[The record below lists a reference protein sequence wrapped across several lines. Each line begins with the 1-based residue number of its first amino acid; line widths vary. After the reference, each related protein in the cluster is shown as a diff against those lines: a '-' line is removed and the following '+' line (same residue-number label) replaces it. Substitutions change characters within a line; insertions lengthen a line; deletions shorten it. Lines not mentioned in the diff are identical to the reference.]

1 MIGRLSGTL
10 LEKNPPSLLIDVG
23 GVGYEVEVPMSTYY
37 ELPGQGQSVQLLTHF
52 VVREDAQLLYGFASV
67 TERATFRALLKVNG
81 VGAKVA
87 LSILSG
93 LSTDEFFAY
102 VAKKDITAL
111 TKVPG
116 IGKKTAERLV
126 VELQDKVESFNVALP
141 ADDQAPD
148 VTTVRAQAEDAL
160 LALGYK
166 ATEAKRLVEK
176 NAVDGHS
183 VEEII
188 RAALRSIRL
197 KP

>member
-10 LEKNPPSLLIDVG
+10 LEKNPPAMLIDVG

-37 ELPGQGQSVQLLTHF
+37 ELPAVGKAVQLLIHF
-52 VVREDAQLLYGFASV
+52 VVREDAQLLFGFATQ

-87 LSILSG
+87 LSVLSA

-102 VAKKDITAL
+102 VASKDTAAI

-116 IGKKTAERLV
+116 IGKKTAERLI
-126 VELQDKVESFNVALP
+126 VELQDKVDTFRVALP
-141 ADDQAPD
+141 AAGTAATPSSAK
-148 VTTVRAQAEDAL
+148 AQAEEAL

-166 ATEAKRLVEK
+166 AAEAKRLIEK
-176 NAVDGHS
+176 NATDDQS
-183 VEEII
+183 VEEMI

-197 KP
+197 

>member
-1 MIGRLSGTL
+1 MIGRLRGTL
-10 LEKNPPSLLIDVG
+10 LTKNPPSLLIDVS

-37 ELPGQGQSVQLLTHF
+37 ELPAAGETVQLLTHF
-52 VVREDAQLLYGFASV
+52 VVREDAQLLFGFATP

-102 VAKKDITAL
+102 VANKDTVAL

-116 IGKKTAERLV
+116 IGKKTAERLI
-126 VELQDKVESFNVALP
+126 VELQDKVDTFTVALP
-141 ADDQAPD
+141 AGDTAAAPSSAK
-148 VTTVRAQAEDAL
+148 AQAEEAL

-166 ATEAKRLVEK
+166 AAEAKRLIEK
-176 NAVDGHS
+176 NTTDDQS
-183 VEEII
+183 VEEMI

-197 KP
+197 

>member
-37 ELPGQGQSVQLLTHF
+37 ELPAAGQTVQLLTHF
-52 VVREDAQLLYGFASV
+52 VVREDAQLLFGFASA
-67 TERATFRALLKVNG
+67 TERATFKALLKVNG
-81 VGAKVA
+81 IGAKVA

-93 LSTDEFFAY
+93 LSTNEFFAC
-102 VAKKDITAL
+102 VARKDITAL

-116 IGKKTAERLV
+116 IGKKTAERLL
-126 VELQDKVESFNVALP
+126 VELQDKVDTFAVALP
-141 ADDQAPD
+141 AGGDAGN
-148 VTTVRAQAEDAL
+148 TATSKAQAEEAL

-166 ATEAKRLVEK
+166 AIEAKRLIEK
-176 NAVDGHS
+176 NTTDDQS
-183 VEEII
+183 VEEMI

-197 KP
+197 